1 MPHSAAL
8 DAIQHINVKL
18 FALRPE
24 PEGVLDAAI
33 PVFHRW
39 IQNAACPELLI
50 DVADYRHV
58 PDGPG
63 VILIGHEANY
73 SLDCEAG
80 RLGLLYNRRTRC
92 EGSFEERLR
101 LSHERALQ
109 AARMLEREPEFAG
122 ILKFDPACLEVVVND
137 RLLAPNTHETWQA
150 VRPAMESFFWGVFGE
165 CEFTLDWASADPR
178 ERFRVRV
185 DASAAVPAQ
194 REMENVRSPVVSI
207 SPFGRGFSRHG
218 GLSIR

>member
-8 DAIQHINVKL
+8 EPIQHINVKL
-18 FALRPE
+18 FALAPA
-24 PEGVLDAAI
+24 PEGILDAAI

-39 IQNAACPELLI
+39 IQEGACPELLI

-73 SLDCEAG
+73 SLDCEGG
-80 RLGLLYNRRTRC
+80 RLGLLYNRKTRSD
-92 EGSFEERLR
+92 GSFEQRLR
-101 LSHERALQ
+101 FSYERALQ
-109 AARMLEREPEFAG
+109 AAQLLEREQEFAG

-137 RLLAPNTHETWQA
+137 RLLAPNTEETWRLLQPH
-150 VRPAMESFFWGVFGE
+150 VQSVFREVLGE
-165 CEFTLDWASADPR
+165 RALALDWASADPR

-185 DASAAVPAQ
+185 DASAAS
-194 REMENVRSPVVSI
+194 REPKTAA
-207 SPFGRGFSRHG
+207 
-218 GLSIR
+218 

>member
-1 MPHSAAL
+1 MPNSAVL
-8 DAIQHINVKL
+8 EPIQHINVKL
-18 FALRPE
+18 FALAPAPE
-24 PEGVLDAAI
+24 QVLDAAI

-73 SLDCEAG
+73 GLDCEAG
-80 RLGLLYNRRTRC
+80 LLGLLYNRKARS

-101 LSHERALQ
+101 LSYERALQ

-122 ILKFDPACLEVVVND
+122 ILKFDPASLEVVVND
-137 RLLAPNTHETWQA
+137 RLLAPNTEETWRLLKPPMQT
-150 VRPAMESFFWGVFGE
+150 VFGE
-165 CEFTLDWASADPR
+165 MLGERAFTLDWASADPR

-185 DASAAVPAQ
+185 DASAAVSEPKTAA
-194 REMENVRSPVVSI
+194 
-207 SPFGRGFSRHG
+207 
-218 GLSIR
+218 